1 MKDYTYYIPG
11 YTGFCPKLPD
21 HYGQSYGK
29 ATHQIL
35 RERPRDLLK
44 ERLSAV
50 RHRCH
55 QDRSKERFSAD
66 YTGDRH
72 YVDHGRDGHGMDHRI
87 EGHCHDHGDDG
98 RCLDHHCR
106 IRHSGEYSDHDRNRP
121 YTFGYVGPTY
131 VFFEGFT
138 DHAPGYSHEH
148 QKHDRGD
155 LPHVHHPAFMQEPC
169 QHDMHPNKMPCDN
182 KGFDPEARIRMR
194 TKAVPFRHCC
204 VAPKYTGHIPGKST

>member
-1 MKDYTYYIPG
+1 MQCNFNRNPNDYHRADSPSFSKRHCTAHAPVRQLKLR
-11 YTGFCPKLPD
+11 TGFCPKLPD

-29 ATHQIL
+29 ATHQII

-55 QDRSKERFSAD
+55 QDRSKDRFSAE

-106 IRHSGEYSDHDRNRP
+106 IRHTGEYSDHDRNRP

-138 DHAPGYSHEH
+138 GKNFNSFASNVNTFNVL
-148 QKHDRGD
+148 R
-155 LPHVHHPAFMQEPC
+155 VAF
-169 QHDMHPNKMPCDN
+169 
-182 KGFDPEARIRMR
+182 I
-194 TKAVPFRHCC
+194 
-204 VAPKYTGHIPGKST
+204 